1 MSDKTKV
8 LIAGVCSLLLTMGI
22 SRFSYTP
29 LLPLMLDQTHLSIS
43 WGGWLAAFNYVG
55 YLVGAIIAARIRDL
69 RFKDQLYRT
78 YLVLAVLSTVA
89 MAWTTDLWIWSLL
102 RFIGGVTTSG
112 GMLLGSALV
121 LNWLLR
127 HQYRGELGV
136 HFMGVGG
143 GIALVAVIV
152 MILLNIP
159 LGWAQQW
166 EVLALCGLPLGVVAW
181 LWMPRPDSS
190 GQTTSGQALKD
201 QPPSKRLERGILIS
215 YFFAGI
221 GYVVDATFIV
231 DIVER
236 TPTLSGHGPLAF
248 MLVGL
253 GAVPAVLIWDRI
265 ARNVGYFK
273 AMMYAYLAQ
282 VVGILLPLQGSLPAV
297 IVGALLFGATF
308 IGLVSLVLTLSGRFY
323 PTSPARL
330 MGKMTLA
337 YGLAQ
342 IIGPAITG
350 ELTEVMG
357 SYMWGLGLAA
367 GCVIIGTFI
376 NYRLI
381 PLEKDEPALRHG

>member
-8 LIAGVCSLLLTMGI
+8 LIAGICSLLLTLGI

-29 LLPLMLDQTHLSIS
+29 LLPLMLEQTPLSIS

-55 YLVGAIIAARIRDL
+55 YLVGAIIAAQVRSITL
-69 RFKDQLYRT
+69 KDQLYRA
-78 YLVLAVLSTVA
+78 YLIFAVLSTIA
-89 MAWTTDLWIWSLL
+89 MAWTTNVWLWSLL
-102 RFIGGVTTSG
+102 RFIGGVSTSG

-127 HQYRGELGV
+127 HHYRGELGI

-143 GIALVAVIV
+143 GIALVAALV
-152 MILLNIP
+152 MALLHIP
-159 LGWAQQW
+159 LDWAEQW
-166 EVLALCGLPLGVVAW
+166 VFLAMFGLPLGVVAW
-181 LWMPRPDSS
+181 LWMPRPDPV
-190 GQTTSGQALKD
+190 GQTTSGQNLKD
-201 QPPSKRLERGILIS
+201 HPPSKLLEKGLLIS

-236 TPTLSGHGPLAF
+236 TPTLSGSGPLAF
-248 MLVGL
+248 LLVGL
-253 GAVPAVLIWDRI
+253 GAIPAVLIWDRI

-273 AMMYAYLAQ
+273 AMMYAYLLQ
-282 VVGILLPLQGSLPAV
+282 VVGILLPLQGSLVAV
-297 IVGALLFGATF
+297 IIGALLFGATF
-308 IGLVSLVLTLSGRFY
+308 VGLVSLVLTLSGRFY

-330 MGKMTLA
+330 MGKMTFA

-350 ELTEVMG
+350 ELTEWLG
-357 SYMWGLGLAA
+357 SYVWGLGLAA
-367 GCVIIGTFI
+367 GCVVIGALI
-376 NYRLI
+376 NAKLI
-381 PLEKDEPALRHG
+381 PLEKNEPALRR